1 MAAHTAKMTSI
12 ALPAIGTGKLGVPH
26 DVAAKWMFDEAIDF
40 CRTNPSSTLQM
51 ICFVLYDKD
60 RESLKVSTHQECHMV
75 FISACS
81 YVSIQ

>member
-12 ALPAIGTGKLGVPH
+12 ALPAIGTGRLGVPH
-26 DVAAKWMFDEAIDF
+26 DVAAKLMFDEAIDF
-40 CRTNPSSTLQM
+40 SQTNPSTTLQT

-60 RESLKVSTHQECHMV
+60 RESLKVGTHQACHMTL
-75 FISACS
+75 ISAWS